1 MPAIELTPAE
11 RKSLKADAHALS
23 PVAAIGKA
31 GITAAVLKEIDT
43 CLRSHALI
51 KVRAVSD
58 ERDTRAAWLQE
69 LAAQLDCAAVQRIGR
84 VLVLWRP
91 KPDAPASAPGGALA
105 RKPATGA
112 RKRTK
117 RSYQAR

>member
-23 PVAAIGKA
+23 PVAAIGKS
-31 GITAAVLKEIDT
+31 GLTPSVLKEIDAS
-43 CLRSHALI
+43 LRSHGLI
-51 KVRAVSD
+51 KVRAGSD
-58 ERDTRAAWLQE
+58 ERDERAAWLLE
-69 LAAQLDCAAVQRIGR
+69 LADQLDCAAVQNIGR

-91 KPDAPASAPGGALA
+91 KPDEPIASPAGTRV
-105 RKPATGA
+105 RKPAAGP

-117 RSYQAR
+117 RSYQSR

>member
-1 MPAIELTPAE
+1 MSAIELTPAE
-11 RKSLKADAHALS
+11 RKALKADAHDLS

-31 GITAAVLKEIDT
+31 GITPSLLKEIDL

-51 KVRAVSD
+51 KVRAGSD
-58 ERDTRAAWLQE
+58 ERDERAAWMLE
-69 LAAQLDCAAVQRIGR
+69 LADQLDCAPVQSIGR

-91 KPDAPASAPGGALA
+91 KPDEPAASPARA
-105 RKPATGA
+105 RKPAGPA

-117 RSYQAR
+117 RSFQSR